1 MKMKKSIFLVMFVF
15 ALVISLSLS
24 GYAEKITLR
33 LAWWGNQDRNNRT
46 LKAIELFEEKYPD
59 IVIEPNF
66 LGWGDYWEKM
76 ATQAAGQNLPDVW
89 QQDYKY
95 LSLYVAK
102 DLLLNLNPYL
112 EDSSLDFS
120 NVEESAVSGGIMKG
134 GLYGVNLG
142 SNAMATVYDPQLFNK
157 AGVEEPSPDKWTW
170 EDYIDTLYKLHNAL
184 GIYADVGLTQANQ
197 LEGFSYYLRQMGK
210 EIFKEDAT
218 GLGYEDDNLLADF
231 FRMDL
236 KLTKDGV
243 FAPASVRREDA
254 DIFNVE
260 KRLFANN
267 MLVMCSSIWSNQ
279 IVSLEKETGRSFKMT
294 ILPTSKNQVQNGLY
308 LKPSMFFSVTK
319 YTDCPETA
327 VKFINFITNDLECNK
342 ILMGERGVPVSSEIR
357 KGLAPLLTDTAKKT
371 FDYIDL
377 AAKHASKIS
386 PPFPAYLNEVLD
398 SYQKVHEKV
407 LFEMMTV
414 DEAAKQ
420 FREEASKIINKYL

>member
-1 MKMKKSIFLVMFVF
+1 MKMKKSIFLLIFVF
-15 ALVISLSLS
+15 ALIISLSLS

-46 LKAIELFEEKYPD
+46 LKAIKLFEEKYPD

-102 DLLLNLNPYL
+102 DLILNLNPYL

-142 SNAMATVYDPQLFNK
+142 SNAMPTVYDPQLFNK

-184 GIYADVGLTQANQ
+184 GIYADVGLAQANE
-197 LEGFSYYLRQMGK
+197 LEGFSYYLRQIGK

-243 FAPASVRREDA
+243 VAPVSVRQEDK
-254 DIFNVE
+254 DI
-260 KRLFANN
+260 
-267 MLVMCSSIWSNQ
+267 
-279 IVSLEKETGRSFKMT
+279 
-294 ILPTSKNQVQNGLY
+294 
-308 LKPSMFFSVTK
+308 
-319 YTDCPETA
+319 
-327 VKFINFITNDLECNK
+327 
-342 ILMGERGVPVSSEIR
+342 
-357 KGLAPLLTDTAKKT
+357 
-371 FDYIDL
+371 
-377 AAKHASKIS
+377 
-386 PPFPAYLNEVLD
+386 
-398 SYQKVHEKV
+398 
-407 LFEMMTV
+407 
-414 DEAAKQ
+414 
-420 FREEASKIINKYL
+420 

>member
-1 MKMKKSIFLVMFVF
+1 MKKQIFLTVLVF
-15 ALVISLSLS
+15 ALIISLSLS
-24 GYAEKITLR
+24 GYAEKVTLR
-33 LAWWGNQDRNNRT
+33 VAWWGSQDRNDRT

-59 IVIEPNF
+59 IVIEPVF
-66 LGWGDYWEKM
+66 LGWDGYWDKM

-89 QQDYKY
+89 QQDYMWLSKY
-95 LSLYVAK
+95 VDK
-102 DLLLNLNPYL
+102 DLLLNLNPYV
-112 EDSSLDFS
+112 EDGSLDFS
-120 NVEESAVSGGIMKG
+120 NVEESAISGGIIKG

-142 SNAMATVYDPQLFNK
+142 LNAMATLYDPQLFNK
-157 AGVEEPSPDKWTW
+157 AGVEEPDPDKWTW
-170 EDYIDTLYKLHNAL
+170 EDYIDTAYKLHNAL
-184 GIYADVGLTQANQ
+184 GIYADWGLVQAHE
-197 LEGFSYYLRQMGK
+197 LPGFSYYLRQMGK
-210 EIFKEDAT
+210 EVFKEDAT
-218 GLGYEDDNLLADF
+218 GLGYEDDNLLADY

-243 FAPASVRREDA
+243 FAPIGVRNEYDGFASA
-254 DIFNVE
+254 A
-260 KRLFANN
+260 KLFANN
-267 MLVMCSSIWSNQ
+267 MLVMTSQIWSNQ
-279 IVSLEKETGRSFKMT
+279 ITSLEKETGKSFKMT

-319 YTDCPETA
+319 YTDCPEEA

-357 KGLAPLLTDTAKKT
+357 KGLAPLLTDTAKKM

-386 PPFPAYLNEVLD
+386 PPFPAYLNEVQD
-398 SYQKVHEKV
+398 SYQKIHEKV

-420 FREEASKIINKYL
+420 FREEATKIINKYLQ

>member
-1 MKMKKSIFLVMFVF
+1 MKKQIFLTVFVF
-15 ALVISLSLS
+15 ALIISLSLS
-24 GYAEKITLR
+24 GYAEKVTLR
-33 LAWWGNQDRNNRT
+33 VTWWGAQDRNDRT

-59 IVIEPNF
+59 IVIEPVF
-66 LGWGDYWEKM
+66 LGWDGYWEKL

-102 DLLLNLNPYL
+102 DLLLNLNPYV
-112 EDSSLDFS
+112 EDGSLDFS
-120 NVEESAVSGGIMKG
+120 NVEESAISGGIIKG

-142 SNAMATVYDPQLFNK
+142 LNAMAIIYDSQLFNK
-157 AGVEEPSPDKWTW
+157 AGVEEPDPDKWTW
-170 EDYIDTLYKLHNAL
+170 EDYIDTAYKLHNAL
-184 GIYADVGLTQANQ
+184 GIYADWGLAQAFQ
-197 LEGFSYYLRQMGK
+197 LDGFLYYLRQMGK
-210 EIFKEDAT
+210 EVFNEDAT
-218 GLGYEDDNLLADF
+218 GLGYEDDNLLADY

-243 FAPASVRREDA
+243 FAPIGVRNEYEGLTSA
-254 DIFNVE
+254 A
-260 KRLFANN
+260 KLFANN
-267 MLVMCSSIWSNQ
+267 MLVMTSSQWSNQ
-279 IVSLEKETGRSFKMT
+279 ITSLEKETGKSFKMT

-308 LKPSMFFSVTK
+308 LKPSQFFSVTK
-319 YTDCPETA
+319 YTDCPEEA

-357 KGLAPLLTDTAKKT
+357 KGLAPLLTDTAKKM

-386 PPFPAYLNEVLD
+386 PPFPAYLNEVQD
-398 SYQKVHEKV
+398 SYQKIHEKV

-420 FREEASKIINKYL
+420 FREEVSKIISKYL